1 VPNRIE
7 VSEMAGAPNGAQGA
21 TLAAAI
27 AALKPAADCSA
38 RFQSARRAIM
48 SDSTVA
54 ASRLFKFALGLP

>member
-1 VPNRIE
+1 
-7 VSEMAGAPNGAQGA
+7 MAGAPNGAQGA